1 MTKAEMIEA
10 IAVKA
15 EVTKAA
21 SEKVL
26 KALTEIV
33 KDELVKGE
41 KVALVGFGTFYSVP
55 RPARTGR
62 NPRTGDNIEIAASNV
77 PKFKPGKA
85 LKDSLN

>member
-1 MTKAEMIEA
+1 MTKGEMIDA
-10 IAVKA
+10 IAEKSG
-15 EVTKAA
+15 VTKAD

-26 KALTEIV
+26 KAFTEVV
-33 KDELVKGE
+33 KDELGNGG
-41 KVALVGFGTFYSVP
+41 KVAMVGFGTFYTVA

-62 NPRTGDNIEIAASNV
+62 NPRTGDSIEIAASNV

>member
-1 MTKAEMIEA
+1 MTKGEMIDA
-10 IAVKA
+10 IAEKSGA
-15 EVTKAA
+15 TKAD

-26 KALTEIV
+26 KAFTEVV
-33 KDELVKGE
+33 KNELGKGE
-41 KVALVGFGTFYSVP
+41 KVAMVGFGTFYAVA

-62 NPRTGDNIEIAASNV
+62 NPRTGDSIEIAASNV